1 MFNKF
6 ILVVGAL
13 FFLASCETATQNALK
28 GAAGKAG
35 SAKSI
40 NIWIS

>member
-13 FFLASCETATQNALK
+13 FFLASCETATQDALK
-28 GAAGKAG
+28 GAAGK
-35 SAKSI
+35 SRCYCKSR
-40 NIWIS
+40 